1 MGQVGGGV
9 DRNGRGIGRA
19 HEGSYARQ
27 VRGNQGVGNA
37 KAREGNLMCHPL

>member
-9 DRNGRGIGRA
+9 DRNGRGIGRV